1 MNIKIISKSC
11 FQLLFIIGTDEE
23 EPFES
28 YDMPDKIL
36 ASHNDIITGDFIDT
50 YDNLPL
56 KTFTAYQY
64 FLDFCPHATN
74 LLMHDDDMVPRLDTI
89 TNLVNKPIVCLNG
102 KPIRDKGNSEDSF
115 AS

>member
-1 MNIKIISKSC
+1 
-11 FQLLFIIGTDEE
+11 
-23 EPFES
+23 
-28 YDMPDKIL
+28 MPDKIL

-64 FLDFCPHATN
+64 FLDFCPHSTN

-89 TNLVNKPIVCLNG
+89 KNLVDKPIACLNG

-115 AS
+115 ASLEFIL